1 MLKSQTNVPGGQ
13 ASGDTYADIANA
25 LETAND
31 LINKKQI
38 QKSIMIE
45 TFPGYLPDKYQKNI
59 KDAAYTYVYAEQ
71 GWDTQKYLTFSF
83 VPGMSRRYNP
93 FTAILMFK
101 GQIVKVAD
109 ENTGLDTNALP
120 VEGFYRK
127 FFKKIEIKNLNTNTL
142 VNKSVEYDTDLFD
155 FMANWYYDTGDY
167 VHEEASR
174 NQGLVQS
181 LGRRLGANAS
191 NNRIENRLNAGENQI
206 WVDKRLFMID
216 MSKIHSFFS
225 INELMWVPLEI
236 KLYFNDD
243 YRKLVEIK
251 PTEAVD
257 AANQY
262 DTIYKMKF
270 DTSFPPQIMLA
281 EYTMTP
287 MYLQEEDTL
296 FSENGIYDYG
306 NYAKVTK
313 RSKTIPL
320 GADQAVIDIT
330 GITER
335 PEWLILQIQSLTSQ
349 EHLSHYDSYN
359 EDVALNLI
367 KRVVITDINNADGK
381 KEIDFEINNSNK
393 MIDKLMAYNSLKRFT
408 NGAPVFSTNTSLKN
422 TKYMKNF
429 CTWSQ
434 FRKGIENKDQGNF
447 PLVFDL
453 SDSKGTYD
461 GTADNNSFISPKI
474 QCVVYLNATSTKQH
488 NLVVTIVTTGK
499 YALHMNDNGQP
510 EITKV

>member
-349 EHLSHYDSYN
+349 KHLSHYDSYN
-359 EDVALNLI
+359 EDADLNLI
-367 KRVVITDINNADGK
+367 TGS
-381 KEIDFEINNSNK
+381 EIW
-393 MIDKLMAYNSLKRFT
+393 R
-408 NGAPVFSTNTSLKN
+408 
-422 TKYMKNF
+422 
-429 CTWSQ
+429 
-434 FRKGIENKDQGNF
+434 
-447 PLVFDL
+447 
-453 SDSKGTYD
+453 
-461 GTADNNSFISPKI
+461 
-474 QCVVYLNATSTKQH
+474 
-488 NLVVTIVTTGK
+488 
-499 YALHMNDNGQP
+499 
-510 EITKV
+510 